1 MVWSKQARDAAAKT
15 RGAAKKRSAFLKS
28 GNWVGGTKQATP
40 RKANKGSF
48 KPKAKSTPAAPQHAA
63 SAGQSVK
70 PKNESSYTGPSGTKM
85 HVFGGKA
92 SSYFGPEHTKKAEE
106 FYSKKTSTPNHTTP
120 QAGKKTPAATI
131 SPASGNKPGAKPP
144 TAKLISR
151 DQHNQAAKTISKVTA
166 STQKHTFK
174 VRHKASGRKFNV
186 TVKGASRNEAM
197 YKATTKLA
205 GKITARMDAHIKANP
220 AKGPGKAPI
229 TPKPAGTAPKPPMA
243 KLISRDNG
251 PKPSFARRA
260 GAAVGG
266 AFKALKTGRTASGMK
281 TGSNTHL
288 RSIGAKVGGFVK
300 KKLGIHERGTIM
312 QWSDEARQLAANAT
326 ANYGKRGMKKGVR
339 RNQGGLG
346 KSYAA
351 DDYHSLVKKQS
362 KVGWHGLSDKE
373 KKVLS
378 DESMLRGFRGNAR
391 DMASLPRMKKSSQR
405 SPRYSSSKHVRELI
419 HEVRKGSKTTS
430 RGEVGRAFKGR
441 GGVPGANAKQSKLGS
456 GGRFKA
462 LKDKLG
468 GEGVNDPAAVA
479 ASIGR
484 KKYGEK
490 KMAKLSAGGRASNN
504 AKRHKVSVPPS
515 NNY

>member
-144 TAKLISR
+144 TAKC
-151 DQHNQAAKTISKVTA
+151 
-166 STQKHTFK
+166 
-174 VRHKASGRKFNV
+174 
-186 TVKGASRNEAM
+186 ASRNEAM